1 MNWIPTIGPAAIGLL
16 AAIPVGIILL
26 YFLKLRRE
34 PVEVPSTYLWQAAI
48 EDLHVNSLL
57 QRLRRSLLLA
67 LQLAAIALAAIAL
80 FRPGIRSTDEKTD
93 RRVFLLDTS
102 ASMRAID
109 TRKAGEGQSRF
120 EVAKKRIR
128 SEIDSMTDSHTA
140 MLITFDDR
148 SETLQAFTSDRNRLI
163 AALDRVEV
171 SSRETDILGALRAAD
186 GLANPKRS
194 SEVGNNIDVQ
204 VADAKPADLMIY
216 SDGGF
221 DAVNDFSLG
230 NLVPQYLPVGSE
242 LPQNLAITAMSA
254 QRNVEKPGQ
263 VQVFATIANFG
274 TTSASTTATL
284 LGDQTFLDA
293 ETVELEPDAQT
304 GISFELET
312 EEATELEL
320 RLDAKDDLETD
331 NRAYTA
337 LAPLRTVRVL
347 IATPG
352 NRPLELGLS
361 TEKIAG
367 ICEAEIVD
375 PAYLKTE
382 AYLQRAKGTGDDLVI
397 FDRCSPPIM
406 PQANTFFIGS
416 LPPASAEGKGTEGK
430 ETDAKQPETE
440 PTSDSP
446 KQSSEWTF
454 SSKPAPLTIIDV
466 DRSHPLLQYMEL
478 FSLLIVE
485 GRAIEGPPGTTEL
498 VGADIGT
505 VMAISPRGGFQDLVL
520 GFELL
525 TAGPDGSTQINTN
538 WYAERSWP
546 VFLLNLLR
554 NLAGAAESS
563 GATSYQP
570 GQTVRV
576 RLPSQLKNV
585 VISRTG
591 DSAKREFALGE
602 SGVIEFVDTEEA
614 GNYKVMAND
623 KLVHVFSVNLFSRRE
638 SQLAV
643 SKEVEIGF
651 EPVKGELIGT
661 EVRREY
667 WRWALIAMLGL
678 LGLEWFLYGK
688 RVA

>member
-16 AAIPVGIILL
+16 AAIPVGIVLL

-67 LQLAAIALAAIAL
+67 LQLAAVALAAIAL

-109 TRKAGEGQSRF
+109 TRKGDEGQSRF

-128 SEIDSMTDSHTA
+128 AEIDSMMDNQSA

-148 SETLQAFTSDRNRLI
+148 SETLQAFTSDRNRLT
-163 AALDRVEV
+163 AALDRAEV
-171 SSRETDILGALRAAD
+171 SNRETDILGALRAAD

-230 NLVPQYLPVGSE
+230 NLVPQYFPVGSAS
-242 LPQNLAITAMSA
+242 PQNLAITAMSA

-274 TTSASTTATL
+274 TTNASTTATL
-284 LGDQTFLDA
+284 LGDDKFLDA

-337 LAPLRTVRVL
+337 LEPLRTVRVL

-367 ICEAEIVD
+367 ICQAEIVEPD
-375 PAYLKTE
+375 YLNTQ
-382 AYLQRAKGTGDDLVI
+382 AYLQRAKGTSDDLVI

-416 LPPASAEGKGTEGK
+416 LPPKGTEPEATEGK
-430 ETDAKQPETE
+430 ETEAEKTVVNDWK
-440 PTSDSP
+440 
-446 KQSSEWTF
+446 F

-525 TAGPDGSTQINTN
+525 SSGPDGSGQINTN

-554 NLAGAAESS
+554 NLAGASESS
-563 GATSYQP
+563 GATTYQP
-570 GQTVRV
+570 GQTAGV
-576 RLPSQLKNV
+576 RLPSQIKNV

-591 DSAKREFALGE
+591 DTAKRDFAPSE
-602 SGVIEFVDTEEA
+602 SGMIEFVDTEET

-667 WRWALIAMLGL
+667 WRWALFAMLGL

>member
-1 MNWIPTIGPAAIGLL
+1 MNWIPTIGSAAIGIL
-16 AAIPVGIILL
+16 AAIPVGIVLL

-67 LQLAAIALAAIAL
+67 LQLAAVALAAIAL

-109 TRKAGEGQSRF
+109 TRKGDEGQSRF

-128 SEIDSMTDSHTA
+128 AEIDSMIDNHSA

-148 SETLQAFTSDRNRLI
+148 SETLQAFTSDRNRLT
-163 AALDRVEV
+163 AALDRAEV
-171 SSRETDILGALRAAD
+171 SNRETDILGALRAAD

-230 NLVPQYLPVGSE
+230 NLVPQYLPVGSAS
-242 LPQNLAITAMSA
+242 PQNLAITAMSA

-263 VQVFATIANFG
+263 LQVFATIANFG

-284 LGDQTFLDA
+284 LGDEKFLDA

-337 LAPLRTVRVL
+337 LEPLRTVRVL

-367 ICEAEIVD
+367 ICQAEIVD
-375 PAYLKTE
+375 PDYLKTQ
-382 AYLQRAKGTGDDLVI
+382 AYLQRSKGTSDDLVI

-416 LPPASAEGKGTEGK
+416 LPPNITEPEATEGK
-430 ETDAKQPETE
+430 ETEAKKTVVN
-440 PTSDSP
+440 DW
-446 KQSSEWTF
+446 KF

-525 TAGPDGSTQINTN
+525 SSGPDGGGQINTN

-554 NLAGAAESS
+554 NLAGASESS
-563 GATSYQP
+563 GATTYQP
-570 GQTVRV
+570 GQTAAV
-576 RLPSQLKNV
+576 RLPSQIKNV

-591 DSAKREFALGE
+591 DTDKRDFAPGE
-602 SGVIEFVDTEEA
+602 SGMIEFVDTEET

-651 EPVKGELIGT
+651 ESVKGELIGT